1 MPRRP
6 VGQAIDNFASASGPI
21 ICCFRP
27 RSRRLCGRFSDRTFM
42 RNSEKEAAHEEYE
55 LQEHER
61 YGAGRR
67 AMTALGR
74 KDVTFSTDNTTS
86 T

>member
-1 MPRRP
+1 
-6 VGQAIDNFASASGPI
+6 
-21 ICCFRP
+21 
-27 RSRRLCGRFSDRTFM
+27 M

-67 AMTALGR
+67 PMTALRR